1 MHSLWVSFDKIS
13 TNDIDFVVWFDG
25 DFVDKVSDG
34 KFCALRQNVL
44 NVFWSNEFGIFDC
57 LKDVDLIFAGLELL
71 VLFILLGLLEEENSF
86 ILNQEIYELSFFVK
100 EKESVFVFQHDHFL
114 DLLLIIINCIVSSSP
129 VNDNQNSF
137 LDVFKGMEGFMQVSD
152 QLG

>member
-1 MHSLWVSFDKIS
+1 MK
-13 TNDIDFVVWFDG
+13 N
-25 DFVDKVSDG
+25 
-34 KFCALRQNVL
+34 
-44 NVFWSNEFGIFDC
+44 
-57 LKDVDLIFAGLELL
+57 VDLVFAGLELL